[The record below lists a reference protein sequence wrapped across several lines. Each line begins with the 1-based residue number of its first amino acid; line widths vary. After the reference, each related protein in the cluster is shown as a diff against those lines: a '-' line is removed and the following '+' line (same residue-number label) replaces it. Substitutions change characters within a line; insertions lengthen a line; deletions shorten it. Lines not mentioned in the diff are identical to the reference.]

1 MISNRQVSVFDTPF
15 LSAVVA
21 TTAMETPID
30 ATRTYSPILVGTL
43 MPSGTYTGSQL
54 LALTSAQG
62 ATIRYTTNGS
72 TPNAS
77 SLVYTEPLV
86 VSTDSTIKAVALS
99 GNTSSSVATRTY
111 AINPNVLL
119 PYSKSNVA
127 ARGWQLARFA
137 PQTNDFTYSV
147 DVVPGAD
154 FGFGPDGI
162 EQGSIAPTDDTWTDA
177 VIGLAWQQD
186 VVSSWLSIN
195 ANAYRN
201 VFCRIRFF
209 ILGQGRIEAF
219 YGNGTG
225 TGNYHTHASTP
236 NLVGPANPDIRY
248 FTTSTYTIVFSV
260 QYAAKTFGVTVSVDG
275 GAAQVLAVGY
285 PWTASPPFTGYSGSY
300 IPTFQSFNTLA
311 MYSYVGGMQVRNN
324 RLLTGVGVSPLLPQT
339 MGWQA
344 SVLAQSAPDTIVST
358 EGTLVIAKRFGDS
371 NSVTVNGVT
380 FAGHTLSNGIG
391 TAVANYN
398 AFATPGSASA
408 ALQDL
413 YDSVVYDTSAT
424 HSITGLTV
432 GTTYMLQWF
441 FAEERASYV
450 SRTQSVAIA
459 GYTIDFPA
467 PLTAKATKC
476 YFVATAASHDITM
489 GMNSGVLPQI
499 MAFQV
504 RQISGIGVSAS
515 LSASPAS
522 MSLGNSTTLAWST
535 GNAMAASISQG
546 VLSFNGDDLYTV
558 SPGNRLSN
566 YNLYLPRVSSSVSPT
581 GIFAAVP
588 AATPATFAT
597 ANLYIAS
604 TTTINNFIQFAS
616 AGTTYSFNLT
626 KSEVI
631 YQDVDNVDEMTLR
644 WTGSIST
651 TGGTALPSTPAIC
664 IIEGGGNGS
673 WRATLTAGPVGPF
686 SIAALLVGG
695 RVMSSST
702 TTVPVAGGSIAVAP
716 SSTTTYSILAVSAD
730 GVSSTTA
737 SATVT
742 VTAAVAAVIGT
753 QPSAQTI
760 FSGTT
765 STLTVSA
772 TASAP
777 LSYQWYQG
785 TSGTTTTSVGTG
797 AASFTT
803 PSLTSTTSY
812 WVRVTSNGVS
822 VDSATAVVT
831 VVAAWAY
838 TAWTNDADSGITSA
852 STYTTAVNLGGSAVT
867 VNNVQFAAT
876 ATSGTGY
883 SIGGNIL
890 TLSSGAS
897 AVTGNSA
904 TLANNFIYGGNPQRT
919 VTLTNL
925 TPGSM
930 YETSLFS
937 YGWEASGRVQTFA
950 SGSNT
955 LTLDQDVYGNT
966 NGIRIVYTFV
976 ADNTGTKVLTITP
989 AASNTFH
996 LSALANRLLV

>member
-1 MISNRQVSVFDTPF
+1 
-15 LSAVVA
+15 
-21 TTAMETPID
+21 
-30 ATRTYSPILVGTL
+30 
-43 MPSGTYTGSQL
+43 
-54 LALTSAQG
+54 
-62 ATIRYTTNGS
+62 
-72 TPNAS
+72 
-77 SLVYTEPLV
+77 
-86 VSTDSTIKAVALS
+86 
-99 GNTSSSVATRTY
+99 
-111 AINPNVLL
+111 
-119 PYSKSNVA
+119 
-127 ARGWQLARFA
+127 
-137 PQTNDFTYSV
+137 
-147 DVVPGAD
+147 
-154 FGFGPDGI
+154 
-162 EQGSIAPTDDTWTDA
+162 
-177 VIGLAWQQD
+177 
-186 VVSSWLSIN
+186 
-195 ANAYRN
+195 
-201 VFCRIRFF
+201 
-209 ILGQGRIEAF
+209 
-219 YGNGTG
+219 
-225 TGNYHTHASTP
+225 
-236 NLVGPANPDIRY
+236 
-248 FTTSTYTIVFSV
+248 
-260 QYAAKTFGVTVSVDG
+260 
-275 GAAQVLAVGY
+275 
-285 PWTASPPFTGYSGSY
+285 
-300 IPTFQSFNTLA
+300 
-311 MYSYVGGMQVRNN
+311 MYSYVGGIQVRNN
-324 RLLTGVGVSPLLPQT
+324 RLLTGVGGVSPLLPQT

-344 SVLAQSAPDTIVST
+344 SVLAQNAPDTIVST

-391 TAVANYN
+391 TAEANN
-398 AFATPGSASA
+398 VFFVTPGSASA
-408 ALQDL
+408 ALKDL
-413 YDSVVYDTSAT
+413 YDSVVYGTGVKHT
-424 HSITGLTV
+424 INGLTV

-441 FAEERASYV
+441 FGDERTTYPDIPT
-450 SRTQSVAIA
+450 RTQSVEIA
-459 GYTIDFPA
+459 GYTIAFPA
-467 PLTAKATKC
+467 PLTTKATKC
-476 YFVATAASHDITM
+476 YFVATATSHDITI
-489 GMNSGVLPQI
+489 GMPETVPHI

-558 SPGNRLSN
+558 SPGNRLN
-566 YNLYLPRVSSSVSPT
+566 YDLYLPRVSSSVSPT

-631 YQDVDNVDEMTLR
+631 YQNVDNVDNMILR
-644 WTGSIST
+644 WTGSISA

-695 RVMSSST
+695 RAMSSST

-716 SSTTTYSILAVSAD
+716 SSTTTYSILAVAED
-730 GVSSTTA
+730 ETSTTA

-785 TSGTTTTSVGTG
+785 TSGTTTTSVGINS
-797 AASFTT
+797 ASFTT

-812 WVRVTSNGVS
+812 WVRVTNNGVS

-989 AASNTFH
+989 ATASTFH